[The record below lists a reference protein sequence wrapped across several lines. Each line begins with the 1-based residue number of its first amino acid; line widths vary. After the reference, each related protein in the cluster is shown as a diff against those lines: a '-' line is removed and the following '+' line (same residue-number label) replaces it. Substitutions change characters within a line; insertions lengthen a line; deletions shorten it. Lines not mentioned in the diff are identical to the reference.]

1 MYRVFVFC
9 LLMAFWLF
17 LSGKLDAFHITLG
30 VLSSVLITI
39 WSGDMLISKP
49 GKSAGARLRECVGAV
64 GYILWLARQVIVA
77 NLHVIALAFHPR
89 TLEKIDPHL
98 VEFRTTL
105 TSDFARFVYANS
117 ITLTPGTVTVVAEGD
132 RMIIHAI
139 DSVSAA
145 DTMKEMERR
154 IAKVFDS

>member
-9 LLMAFWLF
+9 LLMTFWLF
-17 LSGKLDAFHITLG
+17 LSGKFDAFHITLG
-30 VLSSVLITI
+30 LLSSILITL

-49 GKSAGARLRECVGAV
+49 EKSAAARLTECAGAL
-64 GYILWLARQVIVA
+64 GYIVWLAWQVIVA
-77 NLHVIALAFHPR
+77 NLHVVALAFHPR
-89 TLEKIDPHL
+89 TVDKIDPHL

-139 DSVSAA
+139 DSFSAG
-145 DTMKEMERR
+145 DTIKEMERR